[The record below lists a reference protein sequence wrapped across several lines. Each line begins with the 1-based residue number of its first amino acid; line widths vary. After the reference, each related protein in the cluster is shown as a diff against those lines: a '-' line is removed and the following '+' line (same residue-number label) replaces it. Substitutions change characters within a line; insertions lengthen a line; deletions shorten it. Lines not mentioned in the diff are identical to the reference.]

1 MIMILNNPNCKI
13 NSNWGGGG
21 GMTPPPPP
29 PAQNPQSNRAAT
41 MLLFLHKKWSII
53 ITGYF
58 LY

>member
-13 NSNWGGGG
+13 NSNWGGGRG
-21 GMTPPPPP
+21 HDPPPL
-29 PAQNPQSNRAAT
+29 AQNPQSNRAAT